1 MDSFEAVSGGT
12 PAIELSGLSRSFGR
26 TEVLGEVNLEVAP
39 GRFLVLR
46 GGNGTGKT
54 TLLRLIATRL
64 QPSGGSGRVFGF
76 DLKRQAHE
84 VRRRTALVSVLGAA
98 YPMLTARENLELSAT
113 LYGVKADVPHM
124 LDRVGLSAAAD
135 RLTRGFSSG
144 MKKRLALARLLLPG
158 SALWLLDE
166 PYSTL
171 DDGGRQLVDELV
183 TEAVERGVTVLMAS
197 HEDLRPGA
205 PVPDAELLVA
215 DGRLQRSAP
224 AGAAP

>member
-1 MDSFEAVSGGT
+1 M
-12 PAIELSGLSRSFGR
+12 PAISLRGITRSFGR
-26 TEVLGEVNLEVAP
+26 TPVLHEVNLEVAA
-39 GRFLVLR
+39 GRFLLLR

-64 QPSGGSGRVFGF
+64 QPSSGEGSVFGF

-84 VRRRTALVSVLGAA
+84 VRRRAVLVSVLGAA

-113 LYGVKADVPHM
+113 LYGVSADV
-124 LDRVGLSAAAD
+124 LALLERVGLGEASG

-171 DDGGRQLVDELV
+171 DADGRELVDELV
-183 TEAVERGVTVLMAS
+183 LEALGRGVTVLMAS
-197 HEDLRPGA
+197 HEELRPGA
-205 PVPDAELLVA
+205 AIPDAELRIAGGLLSPVNR
-215 DGRLQRSAP
+215 D
-224 AGAAP
+224 GAAA